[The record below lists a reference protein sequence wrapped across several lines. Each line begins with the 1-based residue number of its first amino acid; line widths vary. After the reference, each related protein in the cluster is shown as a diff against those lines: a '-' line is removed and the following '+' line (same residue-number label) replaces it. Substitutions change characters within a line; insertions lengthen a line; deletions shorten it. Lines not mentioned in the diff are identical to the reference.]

1 MNATGSFVDD
11 YAKDGLRTLYLAKK
25 TIGEKEY
32 NHWNREF
39 EKAML
44 TTQGREEAVANTNE
58 KIESNL

>member
-1 MNATGSFVDD
+1 
-11 YAKDGLRTLYLAKK
+11 LAKK
-25 TIGEKEY
+25 TIGEDEY
-32 NHWNREF
+32 NNWNREF